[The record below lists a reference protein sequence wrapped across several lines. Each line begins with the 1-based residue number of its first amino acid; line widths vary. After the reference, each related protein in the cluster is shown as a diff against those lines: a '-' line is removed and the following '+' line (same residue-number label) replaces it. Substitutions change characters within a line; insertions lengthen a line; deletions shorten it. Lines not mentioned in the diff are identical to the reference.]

1 MAFGAGRAVGSGGVA
16 GTGPCGP
23 AVAGATHARAAA
35 RGGAPAPPTSRLRRR
50 PRPSRA
56 VPPGPGPHLPGLP
69 PGGRLAS
76 LCRFSPVSRACAPS
90 SGAGREGVVRLPA
103 VFLSGGDC
111 LLPGAGPDAR
121 GNASPGQGQA
131 PGSVPQGHQPRTVG
145 GTSPPLRASAG
156 AHLRRA
162 VRSRPALGR
171 TCPGCRRGEGPAG
184 QPLQIQ
190 PGFPG
195 LGSQQQCWPRTCS
208 SSTCGSSLWRWL
220 PSAGG
225 VA

>member
-1 MAFGAGRAVGSGGVA
+1 MLQREQAACWHALRMAFGADLAGESGRVA
-16 GTGPCGP
+16 GTAPCGP
-23 AVAGATHARAAA
+23 GVAGATPARAAA
-35 RGGAPAPPTSRLRRR
+35 RGGAPAPTSRLRRR

-76 LCRFSPVSRACAPS
+76 LCRFSPVARACAPS

-131 PGSVPQGHQPRTVG
+131 PGFVPQGHQP
-145 GTSPPLRASAG
+145 SPRASCSG
-156 AHLRRA
+156 
-162 VRSRPALGR
+162 P
-171 TCPGCRRGEGPAG
+171 RGPRLTSAEPCGPARPWAAPARAAAG
-184 QPLQIQ
+184 GAGWPASADSAR
-190 PGFPG
+190 FPG
-195 LGSQQQCWPRTCS
+195 LGFPAAV
-208 SSTCGSSLWRWL
+208 L
-220 PSAGG
+220 AEK
-225 VA
+225 V